1 MMNLALREKSAKR
14 GNLFPSLFFILERDR
29 NKDVISNSTC
39 VEKARFSESKVLNYL
54 HDFMEKADV

>member
-1 MMNLALREKSAKR
+1 
-14 GNLFPSLFFILERDR
+14 LFPSLFFILERDR